1 MLVSVKVKIII
12 IAVNK
17 KNKASIAVVSDY
29 NKNTLKYDH
38 LLTLNLHYFTRETK
52 FKNSH
57 IK

>member
-17 KNKASIAVVSDY
+17 KMKASIAVVSEY

-52 FKNSH
+52 FKN
-57 IK
+57 